1 MNRNKQS
8 ISLGGCAGGGR
19 RGRHAPNIWTK
30 TSRATSSSIRIS
42 YIFIT
47 TFCYGERIF
56 EFKATSTSRAE
67 RALVLVSTSRA
78 ETVPRHRGPRAN
90 ECKCSV
96 SGHSKRAAIPDTAP
110 LKEETAR
117 KKEMANEKAAAGRAR
132 CKAVCAECGF
142 RILASACGE

>member
-8 ISLGGCAGGGR
+8 ISLGGCAGGTRQIFGR
-19 RGRHAPNIWTK
+19 KPVAPLRAQSEFHTYLLLHFVMGKEYLNLKRHRRVAPSGPSYSYLHLARRPSLGTAARGR
-30 TSRATSSSIRIS
+30 
-42 YIFIT
+42 
-47 TFCYGERIF
+47 
-56 EFKATSTSRAE
+56 
-67 RALVLVSTSRA
+67 
-78 ETVPRHRGPRAN
+78 N

-117 KKEMANEKAAAGRAR
+117 KKEMANEKAVAGRAR
-132 CKAVCAECGF
+132 RKAVCAECGF